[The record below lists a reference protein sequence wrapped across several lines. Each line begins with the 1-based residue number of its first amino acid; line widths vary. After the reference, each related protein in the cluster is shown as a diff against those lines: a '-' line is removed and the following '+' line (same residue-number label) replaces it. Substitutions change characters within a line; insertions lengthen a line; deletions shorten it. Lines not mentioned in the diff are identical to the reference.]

1 MYKGKTK
8 MHLYSFKNNPITLL
22 FGFPVHGIFERVWHK
37 CLNKIPGKEEKNQLN
52 DWNNG

>member
-1 MYKGKTK
+1 MYKGETK
-8 MHLYSFKNNPITLL
+8 MHLYATLL
-22 FGFPVHGIFERVWHK
+22 LEFPVHGIFERVWHK